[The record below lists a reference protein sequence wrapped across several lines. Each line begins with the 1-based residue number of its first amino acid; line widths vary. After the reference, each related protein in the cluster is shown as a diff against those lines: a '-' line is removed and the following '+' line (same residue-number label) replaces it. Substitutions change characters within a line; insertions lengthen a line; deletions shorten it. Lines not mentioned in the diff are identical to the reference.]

1 MTSAYLGHDV
11 EAVAHLIKCLAKTH
25 PVVSRIHLNEAKQG
39 LLNRPLPRHTLFD
52 PVAGDGKISASIASL
67 PCFTCQADFTSHGG
81 TLTRMSVERKI
92 KE

>member
-1 MTSAYLGHDV
+1 MN
-11 EAVAHLIKCLAKTH
+11 K
-25 PVVSRIHLNEAKQG
+25 AKQG

-52 PVAGDGKISASIASL
+52 PVASDGKISVSIASL
-67 PCFTCQADFTSHGG
+67 PCLTCQADFTSHGE